1 MASITLNL
9 VGCISKELVTIP
21 IQKLADTRIKTKQKK
36 KEKKKDQNTKTPT
49 VRKKRFLYKHQYTSL
64 KFLKQNDFKILNFKC
79 FNPLVSKYESW
90 KIVSN
95 AFFQIP
101 REKYS

>member
-36 KEKKKDQNTKTPT
+36 KEKKKIRTL
-49 VRKKRFLYKHQYTSL
+49 KRPQWEKNVSYINIS
-64 KFLKQNDFKILNFKC
+64 IL
-79 FNPLVSKYESW
+79 V
-90 KIVSN
+90 
-95 AFFQIP
+95 
-101 REKYS
+101 

>member
-9 VGCISKELVTIP
+9 VDCISKELVAIP

-49 VRKKRFLYKHQYTSL
+49 VRK
-64 KFLKQNDFKILNFKC
+64 
-79 FNPLVSKYESW
+79 
-90 KIVSN
+90 IVSYIN
-95 AFFQIP
+95 SSILV
-101 REKYS
+101 